1 MDGRVVKRGK
11 SWQGV
16 IYLGSRV
23 EDGVRKPVRET
34 FTRRTREE
42 AKEELRRR
50 IANHTHSEEMLLS
63 DWLDEWLST
72 RRITKSSR
80 DTYKSIIKCHLKP
93 KLGHLFIGEVKP
105 SDIEDY
111 YASFPLSATFLQTH
125 HAILTSAF
133 RVARQRHYVSESP
146 LEYIRGPRDN
156 TTERPIISAS
166 TMQAMC
172 EQAPT
177 DIRLAVTLACTTG
190 MRIGEICALR
200 WADVEDDYLVVRR
213 TRYRGSFGPPKGKK
227 PRVVQLMEA
236 TKEALLV
243 RGDREDLVVPLQVN
257 YIEAKFNL
265 LVEKM
270 KLPPMHFHDLR
281 HSHATWLM
289 LRGVN
294 PRVVQER
301 LGHANVT
308 ITLKRYGHV
317 LPTMQKDAVRMMNQ
331 DW

>member
-1 MDGRVVKRGK
+1 
-11 SWQGV
+11 
-16 IYLGSRV
+16 
-23 EDGVRKPVRET
+23 
-34 FTRRTREE
+34 
-42 AKEELRRR
+42 
-50 IANHTHSEEMLLS
+50 
-63 DWLDEWLST
+63 
-72 RRITKSSR
+72 
-80 DTYKSIIKCHLKP
+80 
-93 KLGHLFIGEVKP
+93 
-105 SDIEDY
+105 
-111 YASFPLSATFLQTH
+111 
-125 HAILTSAF
+125 
-133 RVARQRHYVSESP
+133 
-146 LEYIRGPRDN
+146 
-156 TTERPIISAS
+156 
-166 TMQAMC
+166 
-172 EQAPT
+172 
-177 DIRLAVTLACTTG
+177 
-190 MRIGEICALR
+190 
-200 WADVEDDYLVVRR
+200 
-213 TRYRGSFGPPKGKK
+213 
-227 PRVVQLMEA
+227 
-236 TKEALLV
+236 V